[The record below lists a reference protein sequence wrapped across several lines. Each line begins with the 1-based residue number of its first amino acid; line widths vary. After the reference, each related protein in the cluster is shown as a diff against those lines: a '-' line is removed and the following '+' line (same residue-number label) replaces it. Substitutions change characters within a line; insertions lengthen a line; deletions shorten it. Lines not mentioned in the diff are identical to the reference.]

1 MSELQT
7 NEQNKKD
14 SLEPETQNQEN
25 QKKENPD
32 KSDEKK
38 KSKEQKDKKKQELQ
52 NQQDFDP
59 YSFFKLSI
67 DEPSGD
73 NGNKNGKKPSRF
85 PFLTT
90 ITLTLLALGFINL
103 FMMPKPDN
111 TIPFSQF
118 RKLVEDGEIVR
129 VEMGESTFT
138 GYGPEFSKTDSA
150 DSQTVDSEKMKIQ
163 SCRIFSFCVSVLKK
177 KLQTEMFTERPA
189 F

>member
-25 QKKENPD
+25 QKKKILINLT
-32 KSDEKK
+32 KK
-38 KSKEQKDKKKQELQ
+38 RNQKNRKIKKQELQ